1 MQALDI
7 KIYEAFM
14 KGMSVGALAK
24 NYKLDKSQI
33 KRIINRV
40 ANEARSGQADVLHE
54 LHDNQ
59 APQRGDL

>member
-40 ANEARSGQADVLHE
+40 ANETRPGQTDVLHE

-59 APQRGDL
+59 TSERGNL

>member
-1 MQALDI
+1 MQQQDI
-7 KIYEAFM
+7 SIYEAFM

-40 ANEARSGQADVLHE
+40 SNEARPGQANILHE
-54 LHDNQ
+54 LHDDKASQGRN
-59 APQRGDL
+59 L

>member
-1 MQALDI
+1 MSQQDI
-7 KIYEAFM
+7 SIYEAFM

-40 ANEARSGQADVLHE
+40 SNQARPGQADVLHE
-54 LHDNQ
+54 LHDDKATEGRN
-59 APQRGDL
+59 L

>member
-1 MQALDI
+1 MQALDTR
-7 KIYEAFM
+7 IYEAFM

-40 ANEARSGQADVLHE
+40 SSETKSRQSDVLHE

-59 APQRGDL
+59 ASSRGHL

>member
-1 MQALDI
+1 
-7 KIYEAFM
+7 M

-40 ANEARSGQADVLHE
+40 ANETRPGQTDVLHE

-59 APQRGDL
+59 TSERGNL

>member
-1 MQALDI
+1 MQPLDT

-14 KGMSVGALAK
+14 RGMSVGALAK

-40 ANEARSGQADVLHE
+40 ANKDSPGQADVLHE
-54 LHDNQ
+54 LPDNQ
-59 APQRGDL
+59 AP